1 MGVCVVARPTKTG
14 IDYFPLDTR
23 FIEDIKV
30 RKIKREYK
38 SDAICVLI
46 YLLGIVYGEE
56 GYYLSWDDDICFLV
70 SDTLQI
76 DEDIVRGIVNKALDV
91 EFFDYHMYKTYRIL
105 TSKGIQ
111 NRYLAATERRQNT
124 NLIAKYII
132 KTNELMQHNVTE
144 TGVNVTETR
153 VNVTE
158 TRVNV
163 AETGVNVDK
172 STQSKVKKS
181 KVKESKE
188 NTIKDCNAPSAG
200 RRGRTFTF
208 ESLVLAKYGNDE
220 SLLEAFKD
228 FEIMRKSIKK
238 PLTERAVKTMLTKLE
253 NLAGDDIDK
262 TIKILEQSI
271 LNGWAGVFELKS
283 GGDVFGTRGNDS
295 EVRGKESQGQ
305 GKWDKY
311 DWSKGRKDV

>member
-1 MGVCVVARPTKTG
+1 MANNQSYFSHDSNARNSDK
-14 IDYFPLDTR
+14 L
-23 FIEDIKV
+23 IKV
-30 RKIKREYK
+30 RMDLGAEGYGIYFMILERLREEDNYK
-38 SDAICVLI
+38 SKKDYKMIAFDLRVEVEKIEQVINNYDLFVIEDDVFYSNSFLERMNLKDAKRLKAQAAINRRWEKERKKKEEDLYKRNTDVLET
-46 YLLGIVYGEE
+46 YNQRNTD
-56 GYYLSWDDDICFLV
+56 S
-70 SDTLQI
+70 
-76 DEDIVRGIVNKALDV
+76 
-91 EFFDYHMYKTYRIL
+91 YKEKKRKEKE
-105 TSKGIQ
+105 SK
-111 NRYLAATERRQNT
+111 E
-124 NLIAKYII
+124 K
-132 KTNELMQHNVTE
+132 
-144 TGVNVTETR
+144 
-153 VNVTE
+153 
-158 TRVNV
+158 
-163 AETGVNVDK
+163 
-172 STQSKVKKS
+172 QSKEKQ
-181 KVKESKE
+181 SKE

-271 LNGWAGVFELKS
+271 LNSWAGVFELKS

>member
-144 TGVNVTETR
+144 TR

-181 KVKESKE
+181 KE

-200 RRGRTFTF
+200 RRVRTFTF

-271 LNGWAGVFELKS
+271 LNSWAGVFELKS
-283 GGDVFGTRGNDS
+283 GGDMFGTGGNDS